1 MLFPASELYTH
12 SSKLSKMTQAQ
23 INSAIETALN
33 NLYNLNE
40 QVCNYWLCELYSD
53 YTEDDQMNYK
63 EWNEDTLKKMETD
76 VMYNS

>member
-1 MLFPASELYTH
+1 
-12 SSKLSKMTQAQ
+12 MTQTE
-23 INSAIETALN
+23 INFAIETALN

-53 YTEDDQMNYK
+53 YTEDDQMNYT